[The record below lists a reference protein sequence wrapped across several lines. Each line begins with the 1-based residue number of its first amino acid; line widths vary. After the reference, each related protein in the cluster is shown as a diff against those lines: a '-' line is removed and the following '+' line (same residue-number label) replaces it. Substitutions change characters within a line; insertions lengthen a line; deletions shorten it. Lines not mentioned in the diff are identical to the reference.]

1 MSTIAF
7 RATVHDRSL
16 VEKLA
21 REGETT
27 SDVLRRALHV
37 LEQEQ
42 WQTQMQAAADRIE
55 ASGENLGDEPD
66 AW

>member
-1 MSTIAF
+1 M
-7 RATVHDRSL
+7 
-16 VEKLA
+16 VERLA

-27 SDVLRRALHV
+27 SDVLRRALYV

-42 WQTQMQAAADRIE
+42 WQVQMQEAADRIE

>member
-7 RATVHDRSL
+7 RATAEDRAL
-16 VEKLA
+16 VRELM

-27 SDVLRRALHV
+27 TDVLRRALRALH
-37 LEQEQ
+37 QER
-42 WQTQMQAAADRIE
+42 WDAQMQADADRIE
-55 ASGENLGDEPD
+55 ASGEDLGAEPD

>member
-7 RATVHDRSL
+7 RATGQDRAL
-16 VEKLA
+16 VERLA

-27 SDVLRRALHV
+27 SDVLRRALYV

-42 WQTQMQAAADRIE
+42 WQREMQEAADRIE

>member
-7 RATVHDRSL
+7 RATGHDRAL
-16 VEKLA
+16 VERLA

-27 SDVLRRALHV
+27 SDVLRRALYV

-42 WQTQMQAAADRIE
+42 WQVQMQEAADRIE